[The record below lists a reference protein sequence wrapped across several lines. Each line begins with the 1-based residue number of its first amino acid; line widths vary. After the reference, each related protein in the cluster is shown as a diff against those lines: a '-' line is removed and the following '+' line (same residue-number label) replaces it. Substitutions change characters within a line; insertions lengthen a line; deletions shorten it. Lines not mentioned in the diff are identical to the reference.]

1 MKPNCFSRLAVII
14 FLLVLRSA
22 PAATF
27 TLGSSALLEGP
38 TAGSDSILLAASPN
52 NSAWT
57 ASTNNLWL
65 HLSAANQSGG
75 FSTNVIFS
83 FDANAGLTRTGS
95 LTIAGQTLS
104 IVQAG
109 AAYVAAKGAMP
120 LIISSGLHFPYG
132 LAVNAAGNAFIA
144 DSFNNAIK
152 KWTLTNNSV
161 STLIS
166 SGLNHPNGIAADAA
180 GNLYIADTGNNA
192 IKKWNVTN
200 STVSTV
206 ITGLSGPLSVAVD
219 GAGNLFILETTIP
232 ALKRWT
238 AANSNLTTIISS
250 GLSGPT
256 GLAVDA
262 AGNAYVADE
271 LNTEIYKWNAASGTV
286 TTLISFSQG
295 LDPVAPVADGSGNL
309 WFTDG
314 ISYTLRKWVA
324 ASNVVVTVAS
334 TGSAPSSIDGL
345 ALDSSGNFYMT
356 DYASNTVKVLQL
368 AFVDTTTKNETAA
381 AGTDALPPVL
391 PTTQN
396 FLPPFAPTSDQ
407 AWLTISGVTNGA
419 VNFAFTAT
427 TSNRVAHLNLLGKSI
442 TVTQSNSVVVTPPV
456 LLNPKFLAG
465 GSFQFAFSNN
475 QGATFSVV
483 ATTNL
488 LVPLAN
494 WNVVGIA
501 TNTAPGLYQF
511 AIPATNTEPRKF
523 FRVRAP

>member
-1 MKPNCFSRLAVII
+1 MKQNYFSRLALVI
-14 FLLVLRSA
+14 FLIAVRSA

-27 TLGSSALLEGP
+27 TLGSGALLEGP
-38 TAGSDSILLAASPN
+38 TAGTDSILLAASPN

-57 ASTNNLWL
+57 ASTNNPWL

-95 LTIAGQTLS
+95 LAIAGQTLN
-104 IVQAG
+104 IIQAG
-109 AAYVAAKGAMP
+109 ANYVAAKGAMP
-120 LIISSGLHFPYG
+120 LIISSNLHFPNG
-132 LAVNAAGNAFIA
+132 IAVNAAGNAFVA

-161 STLIS
+161 STLIG
-166 SGLNHPNGIAADAA
+166 SGLNHPNGIATDAA
-180 GNLYIADTGNNA
+180 GNLYIADTSNNA

-206 ITGLSGPLSVAVD
+206 IAAGLNGPYSVAVD
-219 GAGNLFILETTIP
+219 GTGNIFILETSP
-232 ALKRWT
+232 ALVKKWT
-238 AANSNLTTIISS
+238 AANSNLTTIIST

-262 AGNAYVADE
+262 AGNAFVADQ
-271 LNTEIYKWNAASGTV
+271 LNSEIDKWNAASGTV
-286 TTLISFSQG
+286 SALFNFSLG
-295 LDPVAPVADGSGNL
+295 LDPVALVVDGSGNV
-309 WFTDG
+309 WF
-314 ISYTLRKWVA
+314 SEQNNYALMKWVA
-324 ASNVVVTVAS
+324 ASNTVVTVAT
-334 TGSAPSSIDGL
+334 TGIAPSSIDGL
-345 ALDSSGNFYMT
+345 ALDGFGNFYMT
-356 DYASNTVKVLQL
+356 DFASNTVKVLQL
-368 AFVDTTTKNETAA
+368 AFVDPSAKNEGAA

-407 AWLTISGVTNGA
+407 SWLTISGVTNGV

-427 TSNRVAHLNLLGKSI
+427 TSNRTAHISLLGKSI

-456 LLNPKFLAG
+456 LITPKISA

-483 ATTNL
+483 ASTNL
-488 LVPLAN
+488 LVPLTN
-494 WNVVGIA
+494 WNVVGTA
-501 TNTAPGLYQF
+501 TNTAPGLFQF
-511 AIPATNTEPRKF
+511 AIPTTNTEPRKF
-523 FRVRAP
+523 FRVRSP